1 MLLAQTLVAHR
12 PGTFFTPDYAQEDL
26 STLLA
31 QDSLSDSDYQTL
43 FLQTGLGRSAV
54 DRLLSA
60 GEAGRAAI
68 RQIQATFFADYTIT
82 CDPLLGWFTREDHLK
97 DAQGQTAYAPELAG
111 LQPGDI
117 LITLSTHSLGWRHGH
132 AGLVVETED
141 GLTALECVV
150 LGTNS
155 RVVSLDHW
163 RNYSNVAVLRVKGL
177 DAEGRKEAADYAME
191 HLLDI
196 PYHLSAGFLGP
207 KAPDPDSFYF
217 RACNAPTWCGTP
229 GTPWAMI
236 WTAMADGW
244 PPPMTCFT
252 ATFWRWSS
260 SMEWTPGSFST
271 VHRFPVFCAADRSP
285 GLPFL
290 CSVSSNYRTLQI

>member
-1 MLLAQTLVAHR
+1 MRTHRLPKWGKRLLVLAGLLAALLCAMLLAQTLVAHR

-54 DRLLSA
+54 DRLLSV

-82 CDPLLGWFTREDHLK
+82 CDPLLGWFTREDHLQ
-97 DAQGQTAYAPELAG
+97 DASGQTVYAPELVD

-141 GLTALECVV
+141 GLAALECVV

-217 RACNAPTWCGTP
+217 GLQCSYLVWYAWNAMGYDLDS
-229 GTPWAMI
+229 
-236 WTAMADGW
+236 DGGRL
-244 PPPMTCFT
+244 
-252 ATFWRWSS
+252 ASS
-260 SMEWTPGSFST
+260 YDLLHSDLLEVVQLYGMDP
-271 VHRFPVFCAADRSP
+271 R
-285 GLPFL
+285 LFL
-290 CSVSSNYRTLQI
+290 D

>member
-1 MLLAQTLVAHR
+1 MRTHRLPKWGKRLLILAGLLAALLCAMLLAQTLVAHR
-12 PGTFFTPDYAQEDL
+12 PGTSFTPDYAQEDL
-26 STLLA
+26 SALLA

-97 DAQGQTAYAPELAG
+97 DASGQTVYAPELVD

-141 GLTALECVV
+141 GLAALECVV

-217 RACNAPTWCGTP
+217 GLQCSYLVWYAWNAMGYDLDS
-229 GTPWAMI
+229 
-236 WTAMADGW
+236 DGGRL
-244 PPPMTCFT
+244 
-252 ATFWRWSS
+252 ASS
-260 SMEWTPGSFST
+260 YDLLHSDLLEVVQLYGMDP
-271 VHRFPVFCAADRSP
+271 R
-285 GLPFL
+285 LFL
-290 CSVSSNYRTLQI
+290 D

>member
-1 MLLAQTLVAHR
+1 MRTHRLPKWGKRLLVLAGLLAALLCAMLLAQTLVAHR

-82 CDPLLGWFTREDHLK
+82 CDPLLGWFTREDHLQ
-97 DAQGQTAYAPELAG
+97 DASGQTVYAPELVD

-141 GLTALECVV
+141 GLAALECVV

-217 RACNAPTWCGTP
+217 GLQCSYLVWYTWNAMGYDLDS
-229 GTPWAMI
+229 
-236 WTAMADGW
+236 DGGRL
-244 PPPMTCFT
+244 
-252 ATFWRWSS
+252 ASS
-260 SMEWTPGSFST
+260 YDLLHSDLLEVVQLYGMDP
-271 VHRFPVFCAADRSP
+271 R
-285 GLPFL
+285 LFL
-290 CSVSSNYRTLQI
+290 D

>member
-1 MLLAQTLVAHR
+1 MRTHRLPKWGKRLLVLAGLLAALLCAMLLAQTLVAHR

-82 CDPLLGWFTREDHLK
+82 CDPLLGWFTREDHLQ
-97 DAQGQTAYAPELAG
+97 DAQGQTAYAPELAD

-141 GLTALECVV
+141 GLAALECVV

-217 RACNAPTWCGTP
+217 GLQCSYLVWYAWNAMGYDLDS
-229 GTPWAMI
+229 
-236 WTAMADGW
+236 DGGRL
-244 PPPMTCFT
+244 
-252 ATFWRWSS
+252 ASS
-260 SMEWTPGSFST
+260 YDLLHSDLLEVVQLYGMDP
-271 VHRFPVFCAADRSP
+271 R
-285 GLPFL
+285 LFL
-290 CSVSSNYRTLQI
+290 D

>member
-97 DAQGQTAYAPELAG
+97 DASGQTVYAPELVD

-141 GLTALECVV
+141 GLAALECVV

-217 RACNAPTWCGTP
+217 GLQCSYLVWYAWNAMGYDLDS
-229 GTPWAMI
+229 
-236 WTAMADGW
+236 DGGRL
-244 PPPMTCFT
+244 
-252 ATFWRWSS
+252 ASS
-260 SMEWTPGSFST
+260 YDLLHSDLLEVVQLYGMDP
-271 VHRFPVFCAADRSP
+271 R
-285 GLPFL
+285 LFL
-290 CSVSSNYRTLQI
+290 D

>member
-1 MLLAQTLVAHR
+1 MRTHRLPKWGKRLLVLAGLLAALLCAMLLAQTLVAHR

-82 CDPLLGWFTREDHLK
+82 CDPLLGWFTREDHLQ
-97 DAQGQTAYAPELAG
+97 DASGQTVYAPELVD

-141 GLTALECVV
+141 GLAALECVV

-217 RACNAPTWCGTP
+217 GLQCSYLVWYAWNAMGYDLDS
-229 GTPWAMI
+229 
-236 WTAMADGW
+236 DGGRL
-244 PPPMTCFT
+244 
-252 ATFWRWSS
+252 ASS
-260 SMEWTPGSFST
+260 YDLLHSDLLEVVQLYGMDPQ
-271 VHRFPVFCAADRSP
+271 
-285 GLPFL
+285 LFL
-290 CSVSSNYRTLQI
+290 D

>member
-1 MLLAQTLVAHR
+1 MRTHRLPKWGKRLLVLAGLLAALLCAMLLAQTLVAHR

-82 CDPLLGWFTREDHLK
+82 CDPLLGWFTREDHLQ
-97 DAQGQTAYAPELAG
+97 DASGQTVYAPELVD

-141 GLTALECVV
+141 GLAALECVV

-217 RACNAPTWCGTP
+217 GRQCSYLVWYAWNAMGYDLDS
-229 GTPWAMI
+229 
-236 WTAMADGW
+236 DGGRL
-244 PPPMTCFT
+244 
-252 ATFWRWSS
+252 ASS
-260 SMEWTPGSFST
+260 YDLLHSDLLEVVQLYGMDP
-271 VHRFPVFCAADRSP
+271 R
-285 GLPFL
+285 LFL
-290 CSVSSNYRTLQI
+290 D